1 MQSNFN
7 KSIENKSNKK
17 ECKISIDDILLQN
30 REIFNQV
37 LIENRLKKEKSF
49 ISMTEYELL
58 KQFENNLV
66 TLINKCD
73 TAKLRDIFEDLNDKF

>member
-37 LIENRLKKEKSF
+37 LMENRLKKEKSF

-73 TAKLRDIFEDLNDKF
+73 TAKLRDIFEDLDDKF

>member
-1 MQSNFN
+1 MQSNIN

-30 REIFNQV
+30 KDIFNQV
-37 LIENRLKKEKSF
+37 MIENKQKKEKSY
-49 ISMTEYELL
+49 ISMNEYELL

-66 TLINKCD
+66 KLIDKCNIE
-73 TAKLRDIFEDLNDKF
+73 KLRDIFDEVNNKF

>member
-1 MQSNFN
+1 MQSNIN

-17 ECKISIDDILLQN
+17 ECKITIDDILLQN
-30 REIFNQV
+30 RDIFNQV
-37 LIENRLKKEKSF
+37 LIENRLKKEKSL

-66 TLINKCD
+66 ALIDKCD
-73 TAKLRDIFEDLNDKF
+73 IEKLGDIFDEVNNKF

>member
-37 LIENRLKKEKSF
+37 MIENRLKKEKSF